1 MLQLKNNTPF
11 AAQLALFP
19 DKDGIDTLYILASAT
34 FNIGKKWTLA
44 DDQTPP
50 RGADEYWGEDPLS
63 SSLKYVSDFHIGKPA
78 TDIAMLG
85 HARAPQGKQVS
96 QLDVS
101 LRVGQVGK
109 TVRVFGDRHWQNG
122 AISRPQPFD
131 SMPLIYEKAFGGMHR
146 QDGEI
151 VSAEVRNLLGCGYL
165 GKQKASVLDGT
176 PVPNLE
182 DPRQLL
188 HSAGDIVT
196 PTGFGFISP
205 NWQPRVGYAGTYDEH
220 WQTRRAPYLPEDFD
234 PRFLNMAHPDL
245 IYPGYLQ
252 GGEPVQISGVHP
264 MGNLQFTLPVIG
276 LSARVMIA
284 KRVETPAFQLE
295 TLVIEPD
302 DLKLSLSWKAAMP
315 CDKSALKIK
324 EVILNLAQ
332 QRQQAA

>member
-11 AAQLALFP
+11 AAGLALFA
-19 DKDGIDTLYILASAT
+19 DKDGIDTLYVMASAT

-44 DDQTPP
+44 DVQTPP
-50 RGADEYWGEDPLS
+50 RGADEYWGEDPLT
-63 SSLKYVSDFHIGKPA
+63 SSLKYPSDFHIGKPA

-85 HARAPQGKQVS
+85 HARPPQGKPVS

-101 LRVGQVGK
+101 LRVGRVSK
-109 TVRVFGDRHWQNG
+109 TVRVFGEREWQG
-122 AISRPQPFD
+122 GSISRPKPFE
-131 SMPLIYEKAFGGMHR
+131 SMPLVYERAFGGMHVHEG
-146 QDGEI
+146 QI
-151 VSAEVRNLLGCGYL
+151 ISAELRNLLGCGYL
-165 GKQKASVLDGT
+165 GKQKARVLDGLA
-176 PVPNLE
+176 VPNLE

-188 HSAGDIVT
+188 HSAGDVVT
-196 PTGFGFISP
+196 PAGFGFISP
-205 NWQPRVGYAGTYDEH
+205 NWQPRVSYAGTYDEQ

-234 PRFLNMAHPDL
+234 QRFLNMAHPDL
-245 IYPGYLQ
+245 IYPGFLQ

-264 MGNLQFTLPVIG
+264 QGDLQFMLPVIG

-284 KRVETPAFQLE
+284 NRVETPQFNLE

-302 DLKLSLSWKAAMP
+302 ELKLSLSWKAAVP

-324 EVILNLAQ
+324 DVILNLAQ